1 MKIPDGRTPEEFNW
15 ADYCDALWTESFMQS
30 RVKQQ
35 SAQDKA
41 VGADHVKSVKP
52 QFDFHALDKSNWAE
66 YCDALRNESFARSM
80 MERKL

>member
-30 RVKQQ
+30 KVKQQ

-41 VGADHVKSVKP
+41 ICADHVKSVKTH
-52 QFDFHALDKSNWAE
+52 FDFHAPDKSNWAD
-66 YCDALRNESFARSM
+66 YCDALRNEGFAQSIIERS
-80 MERKL
+80 L